1 MVGLGEGGEERY
13 KHGDRKIS
21 KIQAQK
27 TFRGKENMGIQKHR
41 GTDWSV
47 EGVHEEWIING
58 GWVVGG
64 VSRERMKK
72 DGVRSDESA
81 VSLEWRTAVLE

>member
-1 MVGLGEGGEERY
+1 
-13 KHGDRKIS
+13 
-21 KIQAQK
+21 
-27 TFRGKENMGIQKHR
+27 MGIQKHR

-58 GWVVGG
+58 GRVVVGG

-81 VSLEWRTAVLE
+81 VSLERRTAVLE

>member
-1 MVGLGEGGEERY
+1 
-13 KHGDRKIS
+13 
-21 KIQAQK
+21 
-27 TFRGKENMGIQKHR
+27 MGIQKHR

-47 EGVHEEWIING
+47 EGVHEGWIING
-58 GWVVGG
+58 GRVGG
-64 VSRERMKK
+64 PGGRMSRERMKK